1 MANIR
6 MITDLNV
13 NTDIVASPVQVNKY
27 GGKAIYLNGPN
38 KSRLTFQIPAL
49 KAIVGVKE
57 STTIPGAWSMPL
69 SLDNDAVLKV
79 FQQLDDLTVDLI
91 VKNCDQLVGKKLT
104 KENILSSDSWH
115 PLVKKS
121 SDPKYPPL
129 LQLKPQVNKE
139 TKQFDT
145 KAYNP
150 KRDPV
155 PLLNMEKGQRIT
167 CIIEISQVWR
177 SSMGYGLSVRL
188 HKVMFSPTT
197 RLPDCAFLPS
207 ADEPVVV
214 SDDPGGD
221 EEVEEEDEDMSD

>member
-13 NTDIVASPVQVNKY
+13 STDIVASPVQVNKY

-38 KSRLTFQIPAL
+38 KSRLMFQIPAL

-79 FQQLDDLTVDLI
+79 FQQLDDLTVDLL
-91 VKNCDQLVGKKLT
+91 VKNCDQLFGKKMT
-104 KENILSSDSWH
+104 KESILNSDSYH
-115 PLVKKS
+115 PLVKTS

-129 LQLKPQVNKE
+129 LQIKPMINKE

-150 KRDPV
+150 KREPV
-155 PLLNMEKGQRIT
+155 PLNNMEKGQRVT

-177 SSMGYGLSVRL
+177 SAMGYGLSVRL
-188 HKVMFSPTT
+188 QQVMFSPTT
-197 RLPDCAFLPS
+197 RLAECAFLPS

-214 SDDPGGD
+214 SDDADDD
-221 EEVEEEDEDMSD
+221 EEEAEDEEMSD